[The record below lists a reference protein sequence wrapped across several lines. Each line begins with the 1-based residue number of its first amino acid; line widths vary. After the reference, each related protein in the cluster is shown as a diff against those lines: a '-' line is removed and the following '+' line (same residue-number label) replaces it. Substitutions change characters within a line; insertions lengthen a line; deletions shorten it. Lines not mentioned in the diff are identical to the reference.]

1 MKRGYGGVGW
11 LGPVGASVGSVF
23 ERAIKGVIMANPY
36 DVERSW
42 PDYFLEER
50 KLFDEGQGTYKTG
63 EHPVWTVHCPL
74 GYIGNSTI
82 IEGDDG
88 LIVYDTGINA
98 DAGAHILSEIRKIS
112 DKPIKAIFYS
122 HHHADHYSGTGSL
135 VDIADV
141 EAGNVT
147 IYAWDNFEEEMAN
160 EFGAILPRQIMGV
173 AYYGGPV
180 LPPEELH
187 HHGIGLHTLGG
198 TAAYIPPT
206 RRCRRTPSWRSPGS
220 SSNVFYTG
228 GEAISEFGIHIPQFD
243 MVIIADEFFTGIP
256 NMHSIRGSKPR
267 LRRELRQ
274 GVGSGARDSAAVA
287 ARLAHHPHRG
297 QGHDLRGGHPL
308 PGCHP
313 VPLGP
318 VDPADQQGIHARR
331 APARPQGS
339 ARPLEPAALFGSHL
353 RHAVHDRPRVLHRVG
368 ELVRR
373 RRHRTSSPPS
383 PRQGRTRFV
392 ELMGGGDAVL
402 DAAKTAHADG
412 DHQFAAELAQLVVR
426 ADPDNEDAKLVKAA
440 ALRARGYQELNPIAR
455 SWYLT
460 GALELEGAFDP
471 AVVLQEGMKNF
482 ESSATVRDT
491 AKNWRYLL
499 DAEAAGETRLVIGIR
514 ATDSGDELTVTL
526 RNSVLSTEDGISA
539 DADAVVELVT
549 ADIVGR
555 PNVSAV
561 KTVDGDADA
570 FGRLVAFL
578 DTEPTI
584 FYMHQR

>member
-1 MKRGYGGVGW
+1 
-11 LGPVGASVGSVF
+11 
-23 ERAIKGVIMANPY
+23 MANPY

-50 KLFDEGQGTYKTG
+50 KLFDEGQGTYQCG
-63 EHPVWTVHCPL
+63 DLPVWTVHCPL

-98 DAGAHILSEIRKIS
+98 DAGAHIFSEIRKIS

-141 EAGNVT
+141 EAGNIA
-147 IYAWDNFEEEMAN
+147 IYAWENFEEEMAN

-206 RRCRRTPSWRSPGS
+206 ETLSEDTQLEIAGVKLD
-220 SSNVFYTG
+220 VFYTG
-228 GEAISEFGIHIPQFD
+228 GEAISEFGIHIPEFD

-256 NMHSIRGSKPR
+256 NLHSIRGSKPR
-267 LRRELRQ
+267 LADNYVKALDRVRE
-274 GVGSGARDSAAVA
+274 
-287 ARLAHHPHRG
+287 
-297 QGHDLRGGHPL
+297 
-308 PGCHP
+308 
-313 VPLGP
+313 
-318 VDPADQQGIHARR
+318 I
-331 APARPQGS
+331 RPQW
-339 ARPLEPAALFGSHL
+339 LLGSHIIPIEGKDKIYEEVTRYRDATQYL
-353 RHAVHDRPRVLHRVG
+353 WDQSIRLINKGYTPTELQHALKDLPDHLDQPPYSVPTYGTPFTTVPEFFTGWVSWFSGDAT
-368 ELVRR
+368 ELLP
-373 RRHRTSSPPS
+373 TEPKDKAE
-383 PRQGRTRFV
+383 RFV
-392 ELMGGGDAVL
+392 DLMGGGDEVL
-402 DAAKTAHADG
+402 EAAKTAHADG

-426 ADPDNEDAKLVKAA
+426 AQPDNEDAKLVKAA

-471 AVVLQEGMKNF
+471 AVVLREGMKNF
-482 ESSATVRDT
+482 ASNATVRDT
-491 AKNWRYLL
+491 VENWRYLL
-499 DAEAAGETRLVIGIR
+499 DAEAAGETQLIIGVR

-526 RNSVLSTEDGISA
+526 RNSVLSTEDGIGVA
-539 DADAVVELVT
+539 TDAVVELATTDV
-549 ADIVGR
+549 VGR
-555 PNVSAV
+555 PNLSAV
-561 KTVDGDADA
+561 KTVEGDAGA
-570 FGRLVAFL
+570 FGRLVALL
-578 DTEPTI
+578 DTEPAV

>member
-1 MKRGYGGVGW
+1 
-11 LGPVGASVGSVF
+11 
-23 ERAIKGVIMANPY
+23 MANPY

-50 KLFDEGQGTYKTG
+50 KLFDEGQGTYQCG
-63 EHPVWTVHCPL
+63 DLPVWTVHCPL

-141 EAGNVT
+141 EAGNIT
-147 IYAWDNFEEEMAN
+147 IYAWENFEEEMAN

-206 RRCRRTPSWRSPGS
+206 ETLSEDTQLEIAGVKL
-220 SSNVFYTG
+220 NVFYTG
-228 GEAISEFGIHIPQFD
+228 GEAISEFGIHIPEFD

-256 NMHSIRGSKPR
+256 NLHSIRGSKPR
-267 LRRELRQ
+267 LADNYVKALDRVRE
-274 GVGSGARDSAAVA
+274 
-287 ARLAHHPHRG
+287 
-297 QGHDLRGGHPL
+297 
-308 PGCHP
+308 
-313 VPLGP
+313 
-318 VDPADQQGIHARR
+318 I
-331 APARPQGS
+331 RPQW
-339 ARPLEPAALFGSHL
+339 LLGSHIIPIEGKDKIYEEVTRYRDATQYL
-353 RHAVHDRPRVLHRVG
+353 WDQSIRLINKGYTPTELQHALKDLPDHLDQPPYSVPTYGTPFTTVPEFFTGWVSWFSGDAT
-368 ELVRR
+368 ELLP
-373 RRHRTSSPPS
+373 TEPKDKAE
-383 PRQGRTRFV
+383 RFV
-392 ELMGGGDAVL
+392 DLMGGGDEVL
-402 DAAKTAHADG
+402 EAAKTAHADG

-426 ADPDNEDAKLVKAA
+426 AQPDNEDAKLVKAA

-471 AVVLQEGMKNF
+471 AVVLREGMKNF
-482 ESSATVRDT
+482 ASNATVRDT
-491 AKNWRYLL
+491 VENWRYLL
-499 DAEAAGETRLVIGIR
+499 DAEAAGETQLIIGVR

-526 RNSVLSTEDGISA
+526 RNSVLSTEDGIGVA
-539 DADAVVELVT
+539 TDAVVELATTDV
-549 ADIVGR
+549 VGR
-555 PNVSAV
+555 PNLSAV
-561 KTVDGDADA
+561 KTVEGDAGA
-570 FGRLVAFL
+570 FGRLVALL
-578 DTEPTI
+578 DTEPAV